1 MNITLK
7 QLRAF
12 VAVAEAGSFTRA
24 GDKLHLTQSATSGLI
39 RELERELDIRL
50 FHRTTRRVDLTEAGR
65 EFEARVDRLLA
76 SLDRS
81 VADIGAIAARR
92 RGRLAVAAPPLLA
105 ATMLPGIMAAFLERY
120 PGIRVILRDVS
131 TDQIVARV
139 VDGDVDCGIGTFAA
153 AAEGLV
159 RTTLMSDAL
168 TLFVPADHPM
178 DRHGPVRWRDIA
190 AAPLIALTRDS
201 GIRLLVDQSLA
212 TAGVTAEPAY
222 EVIQITTAI
231 AMVEAGLGVS
241 VLPSYARLVG
251 RRYRV
256 ATCAIDGPPVTR
268 DIDLVQPT
276 GRTPSPAAT
285 AFVEIAAQKCR
296 EPVPAM
302 PQPADSTPTTIP

>member
-65 EFEARVDRLLA
+65 EFEARVQRLLA

-105 ATMLPGIMAAFLERY
+105 ATMMPGIIAAFLERY

-139 VDGDVDCGIGTFAA
+139 IDGDVDCGIGTFAA
-153 AAEGLV
+153 AEEGLA

-168 TLFVPADHPM
+168 TLFVPAGHSLAGG
-178 DRHGPVRWRDIA
+178 GPVRWRDVA

-201 GIRLLVDQSLA
+201 GIRVLVDRSIGA
-212 TAGVTAEPAY
+212 AGLTAEPAY
-222 EVIQITTAI
+222 EVVQIATAI
-231 AMVEAGLGVS
+231 AMVEAGLGVA

-268 DIDLVQPT
+268 DIDLVQPA
-276 GRTPSPAAT
+276 GRTPSPAT
-285 AFVEIAAQKCR
+285 AAFAEIAAERCR
-296 EPVPAM
+296 DPAVAM
-302 PQPADSTPTTIP
+302 P